1 MGRLSVHV
9 APGAART
16 ELVGRHGDGWKA
28 RVAAAPRLG
37 RANAA
42 LVELLA
48 DVLGVRRADVEVVA
62 GHAGRRKTVEVAGLG
77 EAEIEKRLEQLL
89 R

>member
-28 RVAAAPRLG
+28 RVAAAPRRG
-37 RANAA
+37 WANAA

>member
-28 RVAAAPRLG
+28 RVAAVPRLG